1 MSILKILLLLIRNL
15 IHWNWSFTILYK
27 GKKNFT
33 GPSRSEK
40 GDVIVVVI
48 LSQERNLIPFPSV
61 FIWILYLKFLCI
73 KPMQS
78 VNSYLYLK

>member
-1 MSILKILLLLIRNL
+1 MSSLRILLLMIRNL
-15 IHWNWSFTILYK
+15 IHWNWSLTVLYK
-27 GKKNFT
+27 GKKKVS
-33 GPSRSEK
+33 GASRSEK

-61 FIWILYLKFLCI
+61 FIWIGYLKFLSI

-78 VNSYLYLK
+78 VNSYLYFK